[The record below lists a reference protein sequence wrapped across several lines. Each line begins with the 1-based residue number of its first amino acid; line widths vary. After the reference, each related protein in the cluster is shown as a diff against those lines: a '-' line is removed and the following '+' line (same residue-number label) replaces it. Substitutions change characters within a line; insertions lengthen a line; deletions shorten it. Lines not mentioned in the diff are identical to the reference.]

1 MDSDINL
8 ARSTVDHLNRFDMRI
23 ELFPLAAPVGTNL
36 FFPDYTPAFRCLG
49 PTDALPHQRQ
59 RTIDIPLV
67 ESRVDLGY
75 ERLCVC
81 HIVLRVDDHSAWMN
95 IIGPEKRACFYISR
109 HLPSGR
115 QYVSKVELVVDPAM
129 SRVCSNGKFIV
140 LRAGL

>member
-1 MDSDINL
+1 MDSDIDL

-59 RTIDIPLV
+59 RTIDVPLV

-81 HIVLRVDDHSAWMN
+81 HIVLRVDDHSACMTM
-95 IIGPEKRACFYISR
+95 IGPDKRRSVYRTLTRCR
-109 HLPSGR
+109 RLGM
-115 QYVSKVELVVDPAM
+115 L
-129 SRVCSNGKFIV
+129 
-140 LRAGL
+140 

>member
-1 MDSDINL
+1 MDSDIDL

-49 PTDALPHQRQ
+49 PTDALPHQRH
-59 RTIDIPLV
+59 RTIDVPLV

-81 HIVLRVDDHSAWMN
+81 HIVLRVDDHSACMN
-95 IIGPEKRACFYISR
+95 IIGPEKRACVYISR
-109 HLPSGR
+109 HLPSDRPYGNYPR
-115 QYVSKVELVVDPAM
+115 ILVAVGSSHGVVNQFAA
-129 SRVCSNGKFIV
+129 K
-140 LRAGL
+140 